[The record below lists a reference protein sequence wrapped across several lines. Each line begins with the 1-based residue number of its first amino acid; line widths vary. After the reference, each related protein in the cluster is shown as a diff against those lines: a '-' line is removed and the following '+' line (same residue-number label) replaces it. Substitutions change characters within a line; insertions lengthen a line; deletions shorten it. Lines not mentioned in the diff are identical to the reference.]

1 VALLLLYLLRRP
13 QSVKKVYILNA
24 PFAFRGLW
32 AIVKPWLHPN
42 TRAAIEICSGNFL
55 EVFEANGPPLPSPP
69 LPSTQAS
76 ATCHVVCGAT
86 CHTVRCVRAACL
98 LCSLLSALCSLLSA
112 LCSLLCSA
120 LWFSIH

>member
-1 VALLLLYLLRRP
+1 MALLLLLLL

-55 EVFEANGPPLPSPP
+55 EVFEANGPPYPSLNP
-69 LPSTQAS
+69 TQG
-76 ATCHVVCGAT
+76 HVSYRAVRVCRVFT
-86 CHTVRCVRAACL
+86 L
-98 LCSLLSALCSLLSA
+98 LCSLLCCCCGLCP
-112 LCSLLCSA
+112 C
-120 LWFSIH
+120 

>member
-55 EVFEANGPPLPSPP
+55 EVFEANGPPYPSPS
-69 LPSTQAS
+69 LNPSQ
-76 ATCHVVCGAT
+76 CHVSCCMWRHVPIPCGA
-86 CHTVRCVRAACL
+86 CVLRVY
-98 LCSLLSALCSLLSA
+98 SALCSLLSA
-112 LCSLLCSA
+112 LCSLLSVVLCSA